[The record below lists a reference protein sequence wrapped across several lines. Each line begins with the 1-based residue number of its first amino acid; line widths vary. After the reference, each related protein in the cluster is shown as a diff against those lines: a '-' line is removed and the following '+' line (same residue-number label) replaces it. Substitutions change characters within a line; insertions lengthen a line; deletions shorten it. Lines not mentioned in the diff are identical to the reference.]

1 MMLLKKLLND
11 GTKKVKKLSSDGTK
25 MVTKYMHFIYQ
36 ILKCLKVKNKLH

>member
-36 ILKCLKVKNKLH
+36 ILKCVKVKNKLH